1 MKRKK
6 QKHLLFVLLLLLA
19 IICIGYFFLL
29 RYNKQQEDAEET
41 KTESETSS
49 ISLYPEDFDAQTI
62 SALSYYEEDTP
73 LSFSLKTVNGEDTW
87 QYDKDKNFPLNQS
100 SLSGM
105 QSQLQTLTASR
116 QIQETLENAADYGLE
131 NPKQQITATDQNGNQ
146 VTLYLG
152 NTNEAAGVTYL
163 YTSASEKIYTIDS
176 AFQDYFS
183 HSLLEMIV
191 EDELPQPDST
201 AAFQKIRIKQ
211 GDTANTFTYKKNGNV
226 TLDYLKQCSWFADF
240 DGDTFAVDDT
250 SLSDLTN
257 TLSTLSTAGCAAY
270 DISEAEKAHYGLDK
284 PTAVITMKYTQ
295 QETVEDVDD
304 EDETQNSENST
315 VDSTS
320 QNDESETAD
329 SETTAQETVEVP
341 YRFTLRIGN
350 SIGEYYYVTWD
361 QISQV
366 YLMSKSTVDSLLNC
380 EKSSFIYKE
389 PFHFSVSD
397 IQKMEVLYQDL
408 SFEYQISTSTKTVE
422 STDEDGKKTTS
433 EQEVTTYTCNGEEI
447 DASEFTDVFG
457 ILQNATAEKL
467 YPTSEE
473 AAPIG
478 EEAITITFT
487 LNRKKRSQVT
497 LTLTPYDNNYYAL
510 YVDDTPSYLMNK
522 KDVADFTAALPIA
535 Y

>member
-73 LSFSLKTVNGEDTW
+73 LSFSLKTVDGEDTW

-105 QSQLQTLTASR
+105 QSQLQALTASR
-116 QIQETLENAADYGLE
+116 QIQETLENAADYGLDD
-131 NPKQQITATDQNGNQ
+131 PKQQITATDENGCQ

-201 AAFQKIRIKQ
+201 AAFQKIHIKQ

-270 DISEAEKAHYGLDK
+270 DITEAEKAHYGLDE

-295 QETVEDVDD
+295 QETVED
-304 EDETQNSENST
+304 ESETQNDESSSA
-315 VDSTS
+315 DSTS
-320 QNDESETAD
+320 QTDESETSD
-329 SETTAQETVEVP
+329 SETTAQETIEVP
-341 YRFTLRIGN
+341 YRFTLTIGD
-350 SIGEYYYVTWD
+350 SIGEYYYVTWN

-366 YLMSKSTVDSLLNC
+366 YLMNKSTVDSILNC

-433 EQEVTTYTCNGEEI
+433 EQEVTTYSCNGEEI

-487 LNRKKRSQVT
+487 LDRKKRSQVT

-522 KDVADFTAALPIA
+522 KDVADFTAALPIT